1 MKRRARLAAVL
12 AAAILSLTA
21 AACSS
26 SSSSTPGTTAAT
38 QGSAPTS
45 APAKSGT
52 ITIGT
57 VCSCT
62 GVEADSFPS
71 AQAVYQAWE
80 NWTNA
85 HGGINGY
92 RVKLIVMDDAL
103 NPTTSVAEVKTLVQQ
118 DHVTAI
124 VGENSLVDAAWASY
138 VQQQG
143 IPVVGGLTTDAPMN
157 ANPDFFPTGTG
168 TTNLTAAT
176 FAVMQQHNLTHYG
189 VMYCAEAQTCATLV
203 TLAQNE
209 VPIIDRSIK
218 VAGTKIAKTQPN
230 YDAPCLAMKSASVD
244 SLAIGQSSDIV
255 TRVVDQCAQ
264 LGYKPTI
271 VNQVTT
277 FAQTQS
283 QDGNFNGSYWVSPD
297 ANFLDT
303 AIPGVATYHEALQQY
318 VPQLLTN
325 PQYDINEMW
334 EWAGAQL
341 FAKAAKLAH
350 LTPSSTP
357 ADLKAGLYQVKND
370 TLGGLTPPLTFT
382 QGQPTNPAG
391 YYVMQIQGGKMVGST
406 LQTFTPAQAAALN
419 KIAFSL

>member
-1 MKRRARLAAVL
+1 
-12 AAAILSLTA
+12 
-21 AACSS
+21 
-26 SSSSTPGTTAAT
+26 
-38 QGSAPTS
+38 
-45 APAKSGT
+45 
-52 ITIGT
+52 

-62 GVEADSFPS
+62 GVEADSFPDS
-71 AQAVYQAWE
+71 LNVYQAWE

-92 RVKLIVMDDAL
+92 HVKLIAMDDAL

-118 DHVTAI
+118 DHVVAI
-124 VGENSLVDAAWASY
+124 VGENSLTDAAWASY

-143 IPVVGGLTTDAPMN
+143 IPVIGGLTTDAAMN

-203 TLAQNE
+203 SLAQNE
-209 VPIIDRSIK
+209 VPIIDKSIT
-218 VAGTKIAKTQPN
+218 VTGAKIAKTQPN
-230 YDAPCLAMKSASVD
+230 YDAPCLSMKGGSVD
-244 SLAIGQSSDIV
+244 SLAIGESSDIV
-255 TRVVDQCAQ
+255 SRVVDQCAQ

-271 VNQVTT
+271 VNQLTT
-277 FAQTQS
+277 FSQTLP
-283 QDGNFNGSYWVSPD
+283 QDSNFNGSYWVSPD

-303 AIPGVATYHEALQQY
+303 AAPGVATYHAALQQY

-325 PQYDINEMW
+325 PQYDVNEMW
-334 EWAGAQL
+334 EWAGGQV
-341 FAKAAKLAH
+341 FAKAAALAH

-370 TLGGLTPPLTFT
+370 TLGGLTPPLTYT
-382 QGQPTNPAG
+382 KGQPTNPAG

-406 LQTFTPAQAAALN
+406 LETFTPAQAAALD
-419 KIAFSL
+419 KIAFNL